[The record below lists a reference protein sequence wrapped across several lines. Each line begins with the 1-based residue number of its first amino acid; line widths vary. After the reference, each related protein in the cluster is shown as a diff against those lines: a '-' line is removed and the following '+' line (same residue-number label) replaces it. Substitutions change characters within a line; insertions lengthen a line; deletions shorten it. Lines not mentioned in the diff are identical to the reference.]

1 MAGKRASA
9 AFRPDVLPVDVEVKR
24 AVTALGNA
32 TTPEEQAAAVDKV
45 VALAPQLLGLH
56 DVAIVADAIAAL
68 DRLLPMAT
76 DPKVVQAI
84 DQVAVALSE
93 RGLVERLVHRLGG
106 ARGPPPEAQAAGR
119 AVGPPALLSLGR

>member
-32 TTPEEQAAAVDKV
+32 ATPEEQAAAVEKLA
-45 VALAPQLLGLH
+45 ALAPQLLGLH

-68 DRLLPMAT
+68 DRLLPTAN
-76 DPKVVQAI
+76 DPKGVQAI
-84 DQVAVALSE
+84 DQAAVAPSE
-93 RGLVERLVHRLGG
+93 RGLVERLGHRPRG
-106 ARGPPPEAQAAGR
+106 ARGPPPERGAGV
-119 AVGPPALLSLGR
+119 AGGGPPGAPAH